1 MLANFVWFDA
11 QHHVASVGDYMIDH
25 MKKALKIKT
34 HRKKSRPS
42 PKIRFHA
49 QFVQSYGEQITTVWT
64 YLSYTRFVW
73 VWGNKKEYATAIE

>member
-1 MLANFVWFDA
+1 MLVNFVWFDA

-42 PKIRFHA
+42 PK
-49 QFVQSYGEQITTVWT
+49 FVSTPN
-64 YLSYTRFVW
+64 LSNHMESR
-73 VWGNKKEYATAIE
+73 